1 MAPAI
6 IVMVIFFILP
16 IIYVLVVSC
25 LKWNGISAPQ
35 AVGVEN
41 FVKLLKNSTFQ
52 RSLKNNVIWALVAG
66 FIQVPLAMVMAIIL
80 SRKPRGWK
88 FSSCRQSVDSL
99 RGKNGNFRKSSHFCT
114 DCTAKGDYRP
124 LSRSPHASPTC
135 SVWVCLQSEFFRTV
149 YFFPQVI
156 SGIALATL
164 WRAIYN
170 AEHGMLNGLLSAV
183 GLDRLATDWLGN
195 SSTAFPAVLIY
206 WVFYVG
212 YYMVIMMADIT
223 TIDTSYY
230 EAATIDGATDFQQ
243 AIHITIPLI
252 KKTSLLTCVTLASVM
267 GLRQFEQV
275 YMLTNGGPNH
285 RTSTM
290 VLYMYER
297 LQSESYGLASA
308 TAVILIVVGVIFIVC
323 IRRLFNGRSETA
335 ALRKKARRAVR

>member
-1 MAPAI
+1 MKLERSDRGPLLAFLAPA
-6 IVMVIFFILP
+6 VALMVIFFVIP
-16 IIYVLVVSC
+16 VIYVIVVRL
-25 LKWNGISAPQ
+25 LKWNGISEATFR
-35 AVGVEN
+35 G
-41 FVKLLKNSTFQ
+41 LKNYALLFKDRAFV
-52 RSLKNNVIWALVAG
+52 RSVTNNIIWALVAG

-88 FSSCRQSVDSL
+88 F
-99 RGKNGNFRKSSHFCT
+99 
-114 DCTAKGDYRP
+114 
-124 LSRSPHASPTC
+124 
-135 SVWVCLQSEFFRTV
+135 FRTV

-164 WRAIYN
+164 WRAIYK
-170 AEHGMLNGLLSAV
+170 ADTGLLNGLLRAI
-183 GLDRLATDWLGN
+183 GQGELARDWLGDLKM
-195 SSTAFPAVLIY
+195 AFPAVLIY
-206 WVFYVG
+206 WIFYVG

-243 AIHITIPLI
+243 AIYITIPLI

-290 VLYMYER
+290 VLYLYER
-297 LQSESYGLASA
+297 LQSSSYGLASA
-308 TAVILIVVGVIFIVC
+308 TAVILIIVGVIFIVC
-323 IRRLFNGRSETA
+323 IRKLFTGRSDEVQV
-335 ALRKKARRAVR
+335 KKRRVAR

>member
-6 IVMVIFFILP
+6 AVMVIFFILP
-16 IIYVLVVSC
+16 IVYVLVVSC

-80 SRKPRGWK
+80 SRKPKGWK
-88 FSSCRQSVDSL
+88 
-99 RGKNGNFRKSSHFCT
+99 
-114 DCTAKGDYRP
+114 
-124 LSRSPHASPTC
+124 
-135 SVWVCLQSEFFRTV
+135 FFRTV

-170 AEHGMLNGLLSAV
+170 AEHGMLNGMLSAV

>member
-1 MAPAI
+1 MKPTRSDKRARAAFIAPAI
-6 IVMVIFFILP
+6 AVMIVFFVIP
-16 IIYVLVVSC
+16 VIYVVVVSF
-25 LKWNGISAPQ
+25 LKWDGLSEPTV
-35 AVGVEN
+35 VGVEN

-52 RSLKNNVIWALVAG
+52 RSLKNNVVWALVAG

-80 SRKPRGWK
+80 SRKPKGWK
-88 FSSCRQSVDSL
+88 
-99 RGKNGNFRKSSHFCT
+99 
-114 DCTAKGDYRP
+114 
-124 LSRSPHASPTC
+124 
-135 SVWVCLQSEFFRTV
+135 FFRTV

-164 WRAIYN
+164 WRAIYR
-170 AEHGMLNGLLSAV
+170 ADSGLLNGLLTAV
-183 GLDRLATDWLGN
+183 GRGDLAKDWLGTL
-195 SSTAFPAVLIY
+195 STAFPAVLIY

-223 TIDTSYY
+223 TIDSSYY
-230 EAATIDGATDFQQ
+230 EAATIDGASDFQQ
-243 AIHITIPLI
+243 AIYITIPLI

-297 LQSESYGLASA
+297 LQSSSYGLASA
-308 TAVILIVVGVIFIVC
+308 TAVILIIVGVIFIVC
-323 IRRLFNGRSETA
+323 IRKLFTGREEPIA
-335 ALRKKARRAVR
+335 APRKKRGAV

>member
-6 IVMVIFFILP
+6 AVMLVFFIIP
-16 IIYVLVVSC
+16 VIYVIVVSM
-25 LKWNGISAPQ
+25 LKWDGLSAPNV
-35 AVGVEN
+35 VGVEN

-52 RSLKNNVIWALVAG
+52 RSLTNNIIWALVASL
-66 FIQVPLAMVMAIIL
+66 IQVPLAMVMAIIL

-88 FSSCRQSVDSL
+88 
-99 RGKNGNFRKSSHFCT
+99 
-114 DCTAKGDYRP
+114 
-124 LSRSPHASPTC
+124 
-135 SVWVCLQSEFFRTV
+135 FFRTV

-170 AEHGMLNGLLSAV
+170 ADHGMLNGMLQIL
-183 GLDRLATDWLGN
+183 GLGQYAKDWLGT

-243 AIHITIPLI
+243 AIYITIPLI

-275 YMLTNGGPNH
+275 YMLTNGGPSN
-285 RTSTM
+285 RTSTI
-290 VLYMYER
+290 VLYMYKKM
-297 LQSESYGLASA
+297 QDANYGMAGASA
-308 TAVILIVVGVIFIVC
+308 VVLIIVGVIFIVC
-323 IRRLFNGRSETA
+323 IRKLFEGRSEQA
-335 ALRKKARRAVR
+335 QQMRKLRRAGK